1 MVMNHHCMRKITY
14 QSFQSITNELFERLI
29 MTQTEGLCRN
39 QISNQQ
45 FLFSK
50 TTPIVKSDQ
59 PDPSEFISIQAVKEK
74 FPKILIENTFLDAA
88 MAHVVNSKRFSTM
101 VIRIDDISFV
111 INPDNMMADLA
122 EAIDGI
128 CREQSGVWGLFNHY
142 LVGCVFT
149 ETTQKSCLK
158 IAEQLM
164 RTLAE
169 LRMETVSI
177 GIAVYPTISYKK
189 NDIFE
194 NAKKALDH
202 AEFFGVNSCV
212 AFDSVSLNISGDK
225 YYQAGDIDK
234 AIDEFLLALELDKDN
249 VNVHNSLGV
258 CYGIKGDMDKALNEF
273 ETAAGLDPKEIMPV
287 YNAGYVH
294 FLNKKYATALDYFL
308 KAEQIDD
315 TVFELAVQ
323 TGRIYLELNQIKTA
337 KKYLE
342 NAIALNRKSAVA
354 YRLLGD
360 AYTLLDQISDAIT
373 AYKTSLKINPDGAH
387 SLSSLGYLYEIKKK
401 NADIALMFCRQS
413 TQLDPHNGLFRQRLG
428 QLYLNRKQIQK
439 ALDEF
444 QQAKELGHKSDEYI
458 AKALKLMSSQKAGS

>member
-1 MVMNHHCMRKITY
+1 
-14 QSFQSITNELFERLI
+14 
-29 MTQTEGLCRN
+29 MTKPEGIYRS

-50 TTPIVKSDQ
+50 TAPIAKSDQ
-59 PDPSEFISIQAVKEK
+59 PDPSEFISIQALKEK
-74 FPKILIENTFLDAA
+74 FPKILIDDVFLDAA
-88 MAHVVNSKRFSTM
+88 MTHVANSKRFGTM
-101 VIRIDDISFV
+101 VVSIDDINFV

-122 EAIDGI
+122 EAIDGV
-128 CREQSGVWGLFNHY
+128 CKKKSNVWGLFDHY

-149 ETTQKSCLK
+149 ETTQKACLQM
-158 IAEQLM
+158 AQQLM

-189 NDIFE
+189 KDILV

-202 AEFFGVNSCV
+202 ATFFGPNSCV
-212 AFDSVSLNISGDK
+212 AFDSVSLNISGDN
-225 YYQAGDIDK
+225 YYQDGNIDN

-258 CYGIKGDMDKALNEF
+258 CFGIKEDMDKALKEF
-273 ETAAGLDPKEIMPV
+273 QTAAHLDPKEIMPV
-287 YNAGYVH
+287 YNAGYIH
-294 FLNKKYATALDYFL
+294 FLRKEYATALAYFL
-308 KAEQIDD
+308 KAEQIDN

-323 TGRIYLELNQIKTA
+323 TGRIYLELNQDKTA

-342 NAIALNRKSAVA
+342 SAIALNQKSAAA

-360 AYTLLDQISDAIT
+360 AYTRLDQISDAIT
-373 AYKTSLKINPDGAH
+373 AYKTSLKINPEDANA
-387 SLSSLGYLYEIKKK
+387 LSALGFLYEKKKK

-413 TQLDPHNGLFRQRLG
+413 TQIDPHNGLFRHRLG
-428 QLYLNRKQIQK
+428 RLYLNRNQIK
-439 ALDEF
+439 EALDEF
-444 QQAKELGHKSDEYI
+444 QKAQELGHKSDEYI
-458 AKALKLMSSQKAGS
+458 AKALKLIRSA